1 MKTEKSY
8 TKRRV
13 DDALSSIIDQVREF
27 TYSEL
32 YEIITK
38 SKDPLVYAVSDTEY
52 VLSRYIISKHANIW
66 RVMTHLG
73 DVDHDFYNKNSA
85 ILYALM
91 LMRNKINLSEKIA
104 RADTDVLHSK
114 TEMDLYRI
122 KLTAAGK
129 GTDAFKQELFAAKFS
144 NSRFKYIKAREDLE
158 KTLRMAKYL
167 KLGT

>member
-1 MKTEKSY
+1 MKAEKSY

-13 DDALSSIIDQVREF
+13 DEAIVGIINQVKEF

-38 SKDPLVYAVSDTEY
+38 SKDPLVYAISDTEY
-52 VLSRYIISKHANIW
+52 VLSRYVVVKIGDVW
-66 RVMTHLG
+66 RVVTHLG
-73 DVDHDFYNKNSA
+73 DVDHDFYSKNSA

-91 LMRNKINLSEKIA
+91 LMKNKINLSEKIS
-104 RADTDVLHSK
+104 RADTDVLYSK
-114 TEMDLYRI
+114 SEMDLYRA
-122 KLTAAGK
+122 KLNTASK
-129 GTDAFKQELFAAKFS
+129 GNDAFKYELYAAKFS